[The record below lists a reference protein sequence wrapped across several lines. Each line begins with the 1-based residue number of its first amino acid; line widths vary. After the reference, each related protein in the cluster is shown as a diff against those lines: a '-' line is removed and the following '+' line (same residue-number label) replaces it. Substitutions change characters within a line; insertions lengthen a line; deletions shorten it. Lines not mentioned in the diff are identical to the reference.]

1 MSISPFFSLSKMS
14 SFFFL
19 LIPDIN
25 NSHLILNWFSIFSK
39 FTICCVARIAVGARI
54 AAWYPDFTALYAA
67 IIDTTVFPE
76 PTSPCNNLFID
87 FWLSISLS
95 ISSKT
100 FNWAFVNLNGNS
112 FITSDILIFLLYSI
126 PFCSFFQLLFK
137 FNRASCII
145 KSSSNTNLLRA
156 SLKSSKVCG
165 LWIFW
170 IDVFKSNK
178 LYCFNM
184 YSGMLSSSSL
194 SICDNAFS
202 IIFLKV
208 FWGRLN
214 VVG

>member
-1 MSISPFFSLSKMS
+1 M
-14 SFFFL
+14 
-19 LIPDIN
+19 
-25 NSHLILNWFSIFSK
+25 
-39 FTICCVARIAVGARI
+39 ARIDVGAII
-54 AAWYPDFTALYAA
+54 ATWYPDFTALYAA

-100 FNWAFVNLNGNS
+100 FNCAFVNLNGNS

-137 FNRASCII
+137 FNKASCII

-184 YSGMLSSSSL
+184 YSGILSSSSL